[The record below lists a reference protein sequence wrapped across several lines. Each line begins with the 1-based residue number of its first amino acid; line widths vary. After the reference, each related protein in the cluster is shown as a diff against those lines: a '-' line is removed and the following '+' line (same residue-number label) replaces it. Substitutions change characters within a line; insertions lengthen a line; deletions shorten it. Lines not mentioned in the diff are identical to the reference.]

1 MPMLTRYYIKASFI
15 HLLLGL
21 LLGVL
26 LALPTAADVLFA
38 ALRPVYLHLIIL
50 GWVGQLIIGVMYW
63 MFPKYSPTQPRGNQR
78 LGWAVFVALNGGLL
92 LRAIG
97 EALLSLAPESASG
110 WLLAV
115 SAVLLF
121 AAGWG
126 VVANTWQRVRER

>member
-1 MPMLTRYYIKASFI
+1 MPMLTRYYVKASFI

-26 LALPTAADVLFA
+26 LALPAAADVLFA

-63 MFPKYSPTQPRGNQR
+63 MFPKYSPRQPRGSQ
-78 LGWAVFVALNGGLL
+78 LIGWLVFFALNIGLL
-92 LRAIG
+92 LRAVG
-97 EALLSLAPESASG
+97 EALLSLAPDLKSG

-115 SAVLLF
+115 SAVLLC

-126 VVANTWQRVRER
+126 VVANTWQRVKER